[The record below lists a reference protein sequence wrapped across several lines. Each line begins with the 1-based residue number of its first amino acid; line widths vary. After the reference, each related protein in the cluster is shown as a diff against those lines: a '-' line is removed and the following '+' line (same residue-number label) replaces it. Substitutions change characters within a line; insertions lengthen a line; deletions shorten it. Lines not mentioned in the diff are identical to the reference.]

1 MPDGRLGRFGGSL
14 VLMLSLVACTTPG
27 AGALPVGHYGYTR
40 YRSASPPSFPREAR
54 GTGGSGVTVGTE
66 GGDVL
71 GRYLAFITEK
81 RADLKKPAVTEE
93 ERQAGHAALNELFIW
108 ALARTEEQ
116 LAEDSPLEVY
126 LRLKVEQSQR
136 QREDGARSTRVD
148 AKLEEYH
155 RWAEARGRALAEA
168 HFRRLG
174 QDGLLTESAL
184 YEETQ
189 RALVEAVL
197 DWAYAHTLD
206 PDFVR
211 KSPSEVALYLLARD
225 SLLASA
231 VEAGR
236 LAPPTWD
243 PRREPLGVPPEE
255 IVLEMAVGLLPVAG
269 EVADV
274 TGVVL
279 GVSILGH
286 PLTDGERLL
295 CAVSVALPVVSGRL
309 LSEGAQGAERVALL
323 TGRSLQEVQVLQRV
337 VQHLSPQEA
346 QEIRRVLRAAAR
358 GDAVSAEDVAKLQA
372 VAKRLESPL
381 AEAGRVLAQGKRVAL
396 VGSRVTA
403 EGARLVPGSAEHLA
417 QAWVDYQFRHP
428 TKYPRIQYAVD
439 PEWERLYQTVIKNKG
454 AGSEFE
460 QAVLQS
466 RNYPKNTS
474 LLLPPPGSSA
484 QGFVPDSVLG
494 RPSDLVWGH
503 PYSFV
508 EVKGRAELSLT
519 GNLKAMMNYV
529 DKYDGS
535 IELWIRSSK
544 HPAGATHLS
553 DPLRAQLDA
562 LNAVGRANIRY
573 FP

>member
-1 MPDGRLGRFGGSL
+1 M
-14 VLMLSLVACTTPG
+14 
-27 AGALPVGHYGYTR
+27 
-40 YRSASPPSFPREAR
+40 
-54 GTGGSGVTVGTE
+54 
-66 GGDVL
+66 
-71 GRYLAFITEK
+71 
-81 RADLKKPAVTEE
+81 RAKQVKT
-93 ERQAGHAALNELFIW
+93 
-108 ALARTEEQ
+108 
-116 LAEDSPLEVY
+116 
-126 LRLKVEQSQR
+126 
-136 QREDGARSTRVD
+136 
-148 AKLEEYH
+148 KLDEYH
-155 RWAEARGRALAEA
+155 RWADARGKALAGA

-174 QDGLLTESAL
+174 HDGLLTESAL
-184 YEETQ
+184 YEAAQ

-197 DWAYAHTLD
+197 DWAYTHTLD

-211 KSPSEVALYLLARD
+211 KSPSEVALYLLARH

-243 PRREPLGVPPEE
+243 PRREPPGVPPEE

-309 LSEGAQGAERVALL
+309 LSEGAQGVERVALL
-323 TGRSLQEVQVLQRV
+323 TGRSLREVQVLQRV
-337 VQHLSPQEA
+337 VQHLSPQDA

-358 GDAVSAEDVAKLQA
+358 GDAVSAEDVAKLQS

-403 EGARLVPGSAEHLA
+403 EGTRLVPGSAEHLA

-460 QAVLQS
+460 QAVLKAKGQ
-466 RNYPKNTS
+466 RKNTA
-474 LLLPPPGSSA
+474 LMLPPPGSKA
-484 QGFVPDSVLG
+484 QGFVPDAVKG
-494 RPSDLVWGH
+494 NPGELVWGQ
-503 PYSFV
+503 PYHFV
-508 EVKGRAELSLT
+508 EAKGRAEMALT
-519 GNLKAMMNYV
+519 GNLEAMLEYV
-529 DKYDGS
+529 DMYGGH
-535 IELWIRSSK
+535 IEVYFRSAK
-544 HPAGATHLS
+544 HPAGQTKLTNPLEQFLMELEDDGKALS
-553 DPLRAQLDA
+553 GVYP
-562 LNAVGRANIRY
+562 
-573 FP
+573 

>member
-1 MPDGRLGRFGGSL
+1 
-14 VLMLSLVACTTPG
+14 MLLLALVACTPHGTG
-27 AGALPVGHYGYTR
+27 TLPMGLQGYAR
-40 YRSASPPSFPREAR
+40 YQSASPPLFPRDASNFA
-54 GTGGSGVTVGTE
+54 GSGGTVGGE
-66 GGDVL
+66 VL
-71 GRYLAFITEK
+71 GSYLAFIEEQ
-81 RADLKKPAVTEE
+81 RAALKKPAVKQM

-126 LRLKVEQSQR
+126 LRLKVEHSQR
-136 QREDGARSTRVD
+136 QREDSVRSTQVE
-148 AKLEEYH
+148 AKLDEYH
-155 RWAEARGRALAEA
+155 RWADARGRALAGA

-174 QDGLLTESAL
+174 QDGLLTESSL
-184 YEETQ
+184 YEATQ

-236 LAPPTWD
+236 IAPPTWD
-243 PRREPLGVPPEE
+243 PRREPPAIPPEE
-255 IVLEMAVGLLPVAG
+255 LVLEMAVGLLPVAG

-309 LSEGAQGAERVALL
+309 LSEGAQGVERVALL
-323 TGRSLQEVQVLQRV
+323 TGRSLREVQVLQRV
-337 VQHLSPQEA
+337 VQHLSPQDA

-381 AEAGRVLAQGKRVAL
+381 AEAGRVLGQGKRVAL

-403 EGARLVPGSAEHLA
+403 EGTRLLPGSAEHLA

-428 TKYPRIQYAVD
+428 SKYPRIQYAVD

-454 AGSEFE
+454 VGSEFE

-474 LLLPPPGSSA
+474 LVLPPPGSKA
-484 QGFVPDSVLG
+484 QGFVPDSVRG
-494 RPSDLVWGH
+494 NPGELVWGS
-503 PYSFV
+503 PYNFV

-519 GNLKAMMNYV
+519 GNLKAMIDYV
-529 DKYDGS
+529 RDQGGS
-535 IELWIRSSK
+535 IELWVRSAR
-544 HPAGATHLS
+544 HPSGATRLS
-553 DPLRAQLDA
+553 NPLNDQLRD
-562 LNAVGRANIRY
+562 LGRLGRASIKP

>member
-14 VLMLSLVACTTPG
+14 VLMLSLAACTTAG
-27 AGALPVGHYGYTR
+27 SGALPVGQHGYTR
-40 YRSASPPSFPREAR
+40 YHSASPPPFPRERR
-54 GTGGSGVTVGTE
+54 GTGGSGGTVGTV
-66 GGDVL
+66 GGVVL
-71 GRYLAFITEK
+71 DRYLAFINEK
-81 RADLKKPAVTEE
+81 RAELRKPAVTEA

-116 LAEDSPLEVY
+116 LAADSPLEVY
-126 LRLKVEQSQR
+126 LRLKVENAQR
-136 QREDGARSTRVD
+136 QREDGAHSSQVD
-148 AKLEEYH
+148 AKLDEYH
-155 RWAEARGRALAEA
+155 RWADARGRALAEA

-211 KSPSEVALYLLARD
+211 KSPSEVALYLLARH

-236 LAPPTWD
+236 LAPPTW
-243 PRREPLGVPPEE
+243 EPSPEPPGIPPEE
-255 IVLEMAVGLLPVAG
+255 LVLEIAVGMLPVAG
-269 EVADV
+269 EVADIK
-274 TGVVL
+274 GVVL
-279 GVSILGH
+279 GESILGY

-323 TGRSLQEVQVLQRV
+323 TGRSLREVQVLQRV
-337 VQHLSPQEA
+337 VQHLSPQDA

-358 GDAVSAEDVAKLQA
+358 GDAVSAEDLAKLQA

-428 TKYPRIQYAVD
+428 MKYPRIQYAVD

-454 AGSEFE
+454 VGSEFE

-494 RPSDLVWGH
+494 KPGDLVWGQ
-503 PYSFV
+503 PYNFV
-508 EVKGRAELSLT
+508 EVKGRAEMPLT
-519 GNLKAMMNYV
+519 GNLKAMLEYIEE
-529 DKYDGS
+529 YGGS
-535 IELWIRSSK
+535 IELWVRSSK
-544 HPAGATHLS
+544 HAAGMTQLTGPLS
-553 DPLRAQLDA
+553 SKLKILQME
-562 LNAVGRANIRY
+562 GRATIKP

>member
-1 MPDGRLGRFGGSL
+1 MRGRRAVRWSGGAGRAWR
-14 VLMLSLVACTTPG
+14 LVALCVG
-27 AGALPVGHYGYTR
+27 LMGGFAAHAGGLPVGMQGYAR
-40 YRSASPPSFPREAR
+40 YHSASPPPLPQDAPR
-54 GTGGSGVTVGTE
+54 GTVGGA
-66 GGDVL
+66 VL
-71 GRYLAFITEK
+71 GRYLAFIAEQRT
-81 RADLKKPAVTEE
+81 ALKLPAVKEPA
-93 ERQAGHAALNELFIW
+93 RQAGHAALNDLLLW
-108 ALARTEEQ
+108 ALSRTEEQ
-116 LAEDSPLEVY
+116 LAEDEPLEVY
-126 LRLKVEQSQR
+126 LRRKATHADARRVE
-136 QREDGARSTRVD
+136 GARSERVA
-148 AKLEEYH
+148 AKLDEYH
-155 RWAEARGRALAEA
+155 RWADARGRALAES

-174 QDGLLTESAL
+174 RDGLLTESAL
-184 YEETQ
+184 YEATQ

-243 PRREPLGVPPEE
+243 PRREPPGIPPEE
-255 IVLEMAVGLLPVAG
+255 VVLEMAVGLLPVAG

-309 LSEGAQGAERVALL
+309 LSEGAQGVERVALL
-323 TGRSLQEVQVLQRV
+323 TGRSLREVQVLQRV
-337 VQHLSPQEA
+337 VQHLSPQDA

-358 GDAVSAEDVAKLQA
+358 GDAVTAEDVAKLQA

-381 AEAGRVLAQGKRVAL
+381 AEAGRVLGQGKRVAL

-403 EGARLVPGSAEHLA
+403 EGTRLVPGSAEHLA

-428 TKYPRIQYAVD
+428 AKYPRIQYAVD

-460 QAVLQS
+460 QAVLKSKGQ
-466 RNYPKNTS
+466 RKNTA
-474 LLLPPPGSSA
+474 LMLPPPGSKA
-484 QGFVPDSVLG
+484 QGFVPDAVKG
-494 RPSDLVWGH
+494 NPKELVWGQ
-503 PYSFV
+503 PYHFV
-508 EVKGRAELSLT
+508 EAKGRAEMALT
-519 GNLKAMMNYV
+519 GNLEAMLKYV
-529 DKYDGS
+529 RKYGGH
-535 IELWIRSSK
+535 IEVYFRSAK
-544 HPAGATHLS
+544 HPAGQTKLTSPLEQFLMQLKEDGKALS
-553 DPLRAQLDA
+553 DAYP
-562 LNAVGRANIRY
+562 
-573 FP
+573 

>member
-1 MPDGRLGRFGGSL
+1 M
-14 VLMLSLVACTTPG
+14 
-27 AGALPVGHYGYTR
+27 
-40 YRSASPPSFPREAR
+40 
-54 GTGGSGVTVGTE
+54 
-66 GGDVL
+66 
-71 GRYLAFITEK
+71 
-81 RADLKKPAVTEE
+81 
-93 ERQAGHAALNELFIW
+93 
-108 ALARTEEQ
+108 
-116 LAEDSPLEVY
+116 
-126 LRLKVEQSQR
+126 
-136 QREDGARSTRVD
+136 
-148 AKLEEYH
+148 
-155 RWAEARGRALAEA
+155 
-168 HFRRLG
+168 
-174 QDGLLTESAL
+174 
-184 YEETQ
+184 
-189 RALVEAVL
+189 
-197 DWAYAHTLD
+197 
-206 PDFVR
+206 R

-243 PRREPLGVPPEE
+243 PRREPPGIPPEE
-255 IVLEMAVGLLPVAG
+255 VVLEMAVGLLPVAG

-309 LSEGAQGAERVALL
+309 LSEGAQGVERAALL
-323 TGRSLQEVQVLQRV
+323 TGRSLREVQVLQRV

-346 QEIRRVLRAAAR
+346 QEIRRVLRASGR

-381 AEAGRVLAQGKRVAL
+381 AEAGRVLGQGKRVAL

-428 TKYPRIQYAVD
+428 AKYPQFRYAVD

-466 RNYPKNTS
+466 RNYPKNTG
-474 LLLPPPGSSA
+474 LLLPPPGSTA

-494 RPSDLVWGH
+494 RPRDLVWGQ
-503 PYSFV
+503 PYNFI

-519 GNLKAMMNYV
+519 GNLKSMMDYV
-529 DKYDGS
+529 ARPCPQ
-535 IELWIRSSK
+535 IVR
-544 HPAGATHLS
+544 AGAVVR
-553 DPLRAQLDA
+553 RA
-562 LNAVGRANIRY
+562 
-573 FP
+573 